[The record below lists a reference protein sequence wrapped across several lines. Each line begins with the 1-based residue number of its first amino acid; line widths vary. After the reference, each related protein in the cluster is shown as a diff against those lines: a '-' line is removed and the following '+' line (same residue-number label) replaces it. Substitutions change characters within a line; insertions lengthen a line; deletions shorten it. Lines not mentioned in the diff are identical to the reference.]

1 MNYLQLIISAS
12 LLAALAA
19 CGETTSPEPSGEEQ
33 HAEEGHAEEPG
44 HIELSAERARAA
56 GIEIAAVGS
65 ATIREVLSLYGTVQP
80 NAERVREVTPRYPG
94 VVLNVMRKVGESVR
108 KGDVLATV
116 ESNESLRTYEILAPL
131 SGVVTA
137 RTANPG
143 EYAGEAP
150 VFTIADLST
159 VWVELALFPRDLAK
173 VRVGQGVRVKSVDGG
188 LHADGKVVFV
198 ASLGQSATQT
208 LTARVLL
215 DNAERVWAPGLYVT
229 GDVTLSE
236 ASVPVAVKSGAIQ
249 TIGGEPTIFVVEGEG
264 FAARKVSVG
273 RADSDYTEVRSGL
286 EPESRY
292 AATNSFVLKSELGKG
307 ETDHG
312 H

>member
-1 MNYLQLIISAS
+1 MNYLQLI
-12 LLAALAA
+12 LAAALLMALAG
-19 CGETTSPEPSGEEQ
+19 CGKPSTPEPAGEEQ

-44 HIELSAERARAA
+44 HIELSAESAQAA
-56 GIEIAAVGS
+56 GIEIAAAGP

-94 VVLNVMRKVGESVR
+94 VVLGVMRKVGESVR

-116 ESNESLRTYEILAPL
+116 ESNESLRTYQILAPL

-159 VWVELALFPRDLAK
+159 VWVELALFPRDLVK
-173 VRVGQGVRVKSVDGG
+173 VRVGQVVRVKSVDGG

-198 ASLGQSATQT
+198 ASLGQSSTQT

-215 DNAERVWAPGLYVT
+215 DNPRRLWAPGLYVT

-236 ASVPVAVKSGAIQ
+236 ASVPVAVKSDAIQ
-249 TIGGEPTIFVVEGEG
+249 TIDGEPTVFIVEGEG
-264 FAARKVSVG
+264 FVARPVTVG
-273 RADSDYTEVRSGL
+273 RTDSEYTEVRSGL
-286 EPESRY
+286 EPEARY

-307 ETDHG
+307 EADHG